1 MKGLAGCHRSQK
13 GRSAGAGEGQGMCVS
28 HWGAAGGMETVGRAV
43 GLNNP
48 NMSMTL
54 GSWGKAK
61 AVEA

>member
-1 MKGLAGCHRSQK
+1 M
-13 GRSAGAGEGQGMCVS
+13 
-28 HWGAAGGMETVGRAV
+28 GMETVGRAV